1 MNTDKAI
8 ETEIELMEKEI
19 LYLTG
24 KKRERAKQK
33 YLQLLRSCG
42 KNCSLEQPLYL
53 DRI

>member
-1 MNTDKAI
+1 MNSDKAK

-19 LYLTG
+19 LYMTG
-24 KKRERAKQK
+24 KKRERARQR

-42 KNCSLEQPLYL
+42 KNCSLDEPIYL